1 MIVPMKK
8 VSLVILDKEKSNALK
23 TLRKIGVVHIEDIEG
38 KGEVLAK
45 FKSVSD
51 TLFNASM
58 LLSDI
63 KVNKKKIKYENLSNE
78 ESLKKASRVLDIFDR
93 KKELFDQISNAT
105 AELDRLA
112 GWGEFDPK
120 DFDYLHQKGIHI
132 SMYEIPTEK
141 MQFVSDEIQTVL
153 VNSSKSITRFLILSE
168 NVLQERPQGLPPE
181 AFSVVMPEYSTLE
194 IIQQIKDAESEL
206 DKIQSE
212 FNDSVKYLE
221 SINRYYKLVQKDI
234 EFENIYSGMEIDST
248 SEENPL
254 AWVTGYIPVDNFE
267 LLSNT
272 AKENFWAL
280 ASSDPTEEDPVP
292 TKLKNNKLV
301 SLIYPLTD
309 FLGTVPGYNEYDISG
324 WFLLFF
330 AIFFGM
336 IFGDGGYGLLVVLF
350 SLLMIIKSAV
360 SKKEVAPILKLS
372 LLLGISTLAWGTITC
387 TWFGLSADVLR
398 NLGLGFLPDISVPV
412 LSSAYAESAPGI
424 PTLFRLPWSAPD
436 GGLTNT
442 QCLQILCFVLALLQL
457 SIAHIKC
464 IIKNRKTLKVIG
476 EFGSLLQVVGMFWV
490 VLMVVIS
497 FKEFPLDAIMIF
509 EVIPIGVIFIGMIA
523 IGFILSFIFSSYEGS
538 VKESILA
545 SCKNII
551 SVLLGIVN
559 VFSDILSYVRLW
571 AVGLAGS
578 AISSTVNGMALQIA
592 GTTGP
597 VVIHAIVFILA
608 IVLILFGHGLNMV
621 LNLLSVIVHGVR
633 LNTLEFSN
641 HLTMEWSGIKY
652 KPFSE

>member
-141 MQFVSDEIQTVL
+141 MQFISDEIQTVL

-221 SINRYYKLVQKDI
+221 SINQYYKLVQKDI

-336 IFGDGGYGLLVVLF
+336 IFGDGGYGILLTVVVLAIM
-350 SLLMIIKSAV
+350 LKN
-360 SKKEVAPILKLS
+360 KLS
-372 LLLGISTLAWGTITC
+372 GKKNPPLMPLGLILGIATMIWGTVTC
-387 TWFGLSADVLR
+387 TWFGLTPEQ
-398 NLGLGFLPDISVPV
+398 LPDWIKAISIKAI
-412 LSSAYAESAPGI
+412 SSAYPKGPGELS
-424 PTLFRLPWSAPD
+424 TD
-436 GGLTNT
+436 QN
-442 QCLQILCFVLALLQL
+442 LQIFCFSLALIQL
-457 SIAHIKC
+457 TVAHIKGMAR
-464 IIKNRKTLKVIG
+464 NRKSLKFFG
-476 EFGSLLQVVGMFWV
+476 ELGSMLQLWGMFYV
-490 VLMVVIS
+490 VLSLVVS
-497 FKEFPLDAIMIF
+497 SEFFAIGK
-509 EVIPIGVIFIGMIA
+509 VVYGIPIGLVSIGCIA
-523 IGFILSFIFSSYEGS
+523 VGFILSFIFANYEGS
-538 VKESILA
+538 VLA
-545 SCKNII
+545 SVLESCKGII
-551 SVLLGIVN
+551 TVLLGVVN
-559 VFSDILSYVRLW
+559 IFSDIISYIRLW
-571 AVGLAGS
+571 AVGLAGA
-578 AISSTVNGMALQIA
+578 AISNTVNTMA
-592 GTTGP
+592 GP
-597 VVIHAIVFILA
+597 LFGHALLFVFALLLC
-608 IVLILFGHGLNMV
+608 VGGHGLNMI

-633 LNTLEFSN
+633 LNTLEFSS
-641 HLTMEWSGIKY
+641 HLGMSWSGIKY
-652 KPFSE
+652 APFAESESK

>member
-141 MQFVSDEIQTVL
+141 MQFISDEIQTVL

-336 IFGDGGYGLLVVLF
+336 IFGDGGYGILLTVVVLAIM
-350 SLLMIIKSAV
+350 LKN
-360 SKKEVAPILKLS
+360 KLS
-372 LLLGISTLAWGTITC
+372 RKKNPPLMPLGLILGIATMIWGTVTC
-387 TWFGLSADVLR
+387 TWFGLTPEQ
-398 NLGLGFLPDISVPV
+398 LPDWIKAISIPAI
-412 LSSAYAESAPGI
+412 SSAYPKGPGELS
-424 PTLFRLPWSAPD
+424 TD
-436 GGLTNT
+436 QN
-442 QCLQILCFVLALLQL
+442 LQIFCFSLALIQLTVAHVKGMARNRKSLKFFGELGSMLQL
-457 SIAHIKC
+457 W
-464 IIKNRKTLKVIG
+464 
-476 EFGSLLQVVGMFWV
+476 GMFYV
-490 VLMVVIS
+490 VLSLVVS
-497 FKEFPLDAIMIF
+497 SEFFAIGKI
-509 EVIPIGVIFIGMIA
+509 VYGIPIGLVSIGCIA
-523 IGFILSFIFSSYEGS
+523 VGFILSFIFANYEGS
-538 VKESILA
+538 VLA
-545 SCKNII
+545 SVLESCKGII
-551 SVLLGIVN
+551 TVLLGVVN
-559 VFSDILSYVRLW
+559 IFSDIISYIRLW
-571 AVGLAGS
+571 AVGLAGA
-578 AISSTVNGMALQIA
+578 AISNTVNTMA
-592 GTTGP
+592 GP
-597 VVIHAIVFILA
+597 LFGHALLFVLA
-608 IVLILFGHGLNMV
+608 LLLCVGGHGLNMI

-633 LNTLEFSN
+633 LNTLEFSS
-641 HLTMEWSGIKY
+641 HLGMSWSGIKY
-652 KPFSE
+652 APFAESELK

>member
-141 MQFVSDEIQTVL
+141 MQFISDEIQTVL

-221 SINRYYKLVQKDI
+221 SINQYYKLVQKDI

-336 IFGDGGYGLLVVLF
+336 IFGDGGYGILLTVVVLAIM
-350 SLLMIIKSAV
+350 LKN
-360 SKKEVAPILKLS
+360 KLS
-372 LLLGISTLAWGTITC
+372 GKKNPPLMPLGLILGIATMIWGTVTC
-387 TWFGLSADVLR
+387 TWFGLTPEQ
-398 NLGLGFLPDISVPV
+398 LPDWIKAISIKAI
-412 LSSAYAESAPGI
+412 SSAYPKGPGELS
-424 PTLFRLPWSAPD
+424 TD
-436 GGLTNT
+436 QN
-442 QCLQILCFVLALLQL
+442 LQIFCFSLALIQL
-457 SIAHIKC
+457 TVAHIKGMAR
-464 IIKNRKTLKVIG
+464 NRKSLKFFG
-476 EFGSLLQVVGMFWV
+476 ELGSMLQLWGMFYV
-490 VLMVVIS
+490 VLSLVVS
-497 FKEFPLDAIMIF
+497 SEFFAIGK
-509 EVIPIGVIFIGMIA
+509 VVYGIPIGLVSIGCIA
-523 IGFILSFIFSSYEGS
+523 VGFILSFIFANYEGS
-538 VKESILA
+538 VLA
-545 SCKNII
+545 SVLESCKGII
-551 SVLLGIVN
+551 TVLLGVVN
-559 VFSDILSYVRLW
+559 IFSDIISYIRLW
-571 AVGLAGS
+571 AVGLAGA
-578 AISSTVNGMALQIA
+578 AISNTVNTMA
-592 GTTGP
+592 GP
-597 VVIHAIVFILA
+597 LFGHALLFVLA
-608 IVLILFGHGLNMV
+608 LLLCVGGHGLNMI

-633 LNTLEFSN
+633 LNTLEFSS
-641 HLTMEWSGIKY
+641 HLGMSWSGIKY
-652 KPFSE
+652 APFAESESK

>member
-141 MQFVSDEIQTVL
+141 MQFISDEIQTVL

-336 IFGDGGYGLLVVLF
+336 IFGDGGYGILLTVVVLAIM
-350 SLLMIIKSAV
+350 LKN
-360 SKKEVAPILKLS
+360 KLS
-372 LLLGISTLAWGTITC
+372 GKKNPPLMPLGLILGIATMIWGTVTC
-387 TWFGLSADVLR
+387 TWFGLTPEQ
-398 NLGLGFLPDISVPV
+398 LPDWIKAISIKAI
-412 LSSAYAESAPGI
+412 SSAYPKGPGELS
-424 PTLFRLPWSAPD
+424 TD
-436 GGLTNT
+436 QN
-442 QCLQILCFVLALLQL
+442 LQIFCFSLALIQLTVAHVKGMARNRKSLKFFGELGSMLQL
-457 SIAHIKC
+457 W
-464 IIKNRKTLKVIG
+464 
-476 EFGSLLQVVGMFWV
+476 GMFYV
-490 VLMVVIS
+490 VLSLVVS
-497 FKEFPLDAIMIF
+497 SEFFAIGK
-509 EVIPIGVIFIGMIA
+509 VVYGIPIGLVSIGCIA
-523 IGFILSFIFSSYEGS
+523 VGFILSFIFANYEGS
-538 VKESILA
+538 VLA
-545 SCKNII
+545 SVLESCKGII
-551 SVLLGIVN
+551 TVLLGVVN
-559 VFSDILSYVRLW
+559 IFSDIISYIRLW
-571 AVGLAGS
+571 AVGLAGA
-578 AISSTVNGMALQIA
+578 AISNTVNTMA
-592 GTTGP
+592 GP
-597 VVIHAIVFILA
+597 LFGHALLFVLA
-608 IVLILFGHGLNMV
+608 LLLCVGGHGLNMI

-633 LNTLEFSN
+633 LNTLEFSS
-641 HLTMEWSGIKY
+641 HLGMSWSGIKY
-652 KPFSE
+652 APFAESELK

>member
-141 MQFVSDEIQTVL
+141 MQFISDEIQTVL

-181 AFSVVMPEYSTLE
+181 AFYVVMPEYSTLE

-336 IFGDGGYGLLVVLF
+336 IFGDGGYGILLTVVVLAIM
-350 SLLMIIKSAV
+350 LKN
-360 SKKEVAPILKLS
+360 KLS
-372 LLLGISTLAWGTITC
+372 GKKNPPLMPLGLILGIATMIWGTVTC
-387 TWFGLSADVLR
+387 TWFGLTPEQ
-398 NLGLGFLPDISVPV
+398 LPDWIKAISIPAI
-412 LSSAYAESAPGI
+412 SSAYPKGPGELS
-424 PTLFRLPWSAPD
+424 TD
-436 GGLTNT
+436 QN
-442 QCLQILCFVLALLQL
+442 LQIFCFSLALIQLTVAHVKGMARNRKSLKFFGELGSMLQL
-457 SIAHIKC
+457 W
-464 IIKNRKTLKVIG
+464 
-476 EFGSLLQVVGMFWV
+476 GMFYV
-490 VLMVVIS
+490 VLSLVVS
-497 FKEFPLDAIMIF
+497 SEFFAIGK
-509 EVIPIGVIFIGMIA
+509 VVYGIPIGLVSIGCIA
-523 IGFILSFIFSSYEGS
+523 VGFILSFIFANYEGS
-538 VKESILA
+538 VLA
-545 SCKNII
+545 SVLESCKGII
-551 SVLLGIVN
+551 TVLLGVVN
-559 VFSDILSYVRLW
+559 IFSDIISYIRLW
-571 AVGLAGS
+571 AVGLAGA
-578 AISSTVNGMALQIA
+578 AISNTVNTMA
-592 GTTGP
+592 GP
-597 VVIHAIVFILA
+597 LFGHALLFVFALLLC
-608 IVLILFGHGLNMV
+608 VGGHGLNMI

-633 LNTLEFSN
+633 LNTLEFSS
-641 HLTMEWSGIKY
+641 HLGMSWSGIKY
-652 KPFSE
+652 APFAESESK

>member
-141 MQFVSDEIQTVL
+141 MQFISDEIQTVL
-153 VNSSKSITRFLILSE
+153 VNSSKSIIRFLILSE

-221 SINRYYKLVQKDI
+221 SINQYYKLVQKDI

-336 IFGDGGYGLLVVLF
+336 IFGDGGYGILLTVVVLAIM
-350 SLLMIIKSAV
+350 LKN
-360 SKKEVAPILKLS
+360 KLS
-372 LLLGISTLAWGTITC
+372 GKKNPPLMPLGLILGIATMIWGTVTC
-387 TWFGLSADVLR
+387 TWFGLTPEQ
-398 NLGLGFLPDISVPV
+398 LPDWIKAISIKAI
-412 LSSAYAESAPGI
+412 SSAYPKGPGELSI
-424 PTLFRLPWSAPD
+424 D
-436 GGLTNT
+436 QN
-442 QCLQILCFVLALLQL
+442 LQIFCFSLALIQLTVAHVKGMARNRKSLKFFGELGSMLQL
-457 SIAHIKC
+457 W
-464 IIKNRKTLKVIG
+464 
-476 EFGSLLQVVGMFWV
+476 GMFYV
-490 VLMVVIS
+490 VLSLVVS
-497 FKEFPLDAIMIF
+497 SEFFAIGK
-509 EVIPIGVIFIGMIA
+509 VVYGIPIGLVSIGCIA
-523 IGFILSFIFSSYEGS
+523 VGFILSFIFANYEGS
-538 VKESILA
+538 VLA
-545 SCKNII
+545 SVLESCKGII
-551 SVLLGIVN
+551 TVLLGVVN
-559 VFSDILSYVRLW
+559 IFSDIISYIRLW
-571 AVGLAGS
+571 AVGLAGA
-578 AISSTVNGMALQIA
+578 AISNTVNTMA
-592 GTTGP
+592 GP
-597 VVIHAIVFILA
+597 LFGHALLFVLA
-608 IVLILFGHGLNMV
+608 LLLCVGGHGLNMI

-633 LNTLEFSN
+633 LNTLEFSS
-641 HLTMEWSGIKY
+641 HLGMSWSGIKY
-652 KPFSE
+652 APFAESELK

>member
-141 MQFVSDEIQTVL
+141 MQFISDEIQTVL

-221 SINRYYKLVQKDI
+221 SINQYYKLVQKDI

-336 IFGDGGYGLLVVLF
+336 IFGDGGYGILLTVVVLAIM
-350 SLLMIIKSAV
+350 LKN
-360 SKKEVAPILKLS
+360 KLS
-372 LLLGISTLAWGTITC
+372 GKKNPPLMPLGLILGIATMIWGTVTC
-387 TWFGLSADVLR
+387 TWFGLTPEQ
-398 NLGLGFLPDISVPV
+398 LPDWIKAISIKAI
-412 LSSAYAESAPGI
+412 SSAYPKGPGELS
-424 PTLFRLPWSAPD
+424 TD
-436 GGLTNT
+436 QN
-442 QCLQILCFVLALLQL
+442 LQIFCFSLALIQL
-457 SIAHIKC
+457 TVAHIKGMAR
-464 IIKNRKTLKVIG
+464 NRKSLKFFG
-476 EFGSLLQVVGMFWV
+476 ELGSMLQLWGMFYV
-490 VLMVVIS
+490 VLSLVVS
-497 FKEFPLDAIMIF
+497 SEFFAIGK
-509 EVIPIGVIFIGMIA
+509 VVYGIPIGLVSIGCIA
-523 IGFILSFIFSSYEGS
+523 VGFILSFIFANYEGS
-538 VKESILA
+538 VLA
-545 SCKNII
+545 SVLESCKGII
-551 SVLLGIVN
+551 TVLLGVVN
-559 VFSDILSYVRLW
+559 IFSDIISYIRLW
-571 AVGLAGS
+571 AVGLAGA
-578 AISSTVNGMALQIA
+578 AISNTVNTMA
-592 GTTGP
+592 GP
-597 VVIHAIVFILA
+597 LFGHALLFVLA
-608 IVLILFGHGLNMV
+608 LLLCVGGHGLNMI

-633 LNTLEFSN
+633 LNTLEFSS
-641 HLTMEWSGIKY
+641 HLGMSWSGIKY
-652 KPFSE
+652 APFAESELK

>member
-141 MQFVSDEIQTVL
+141 MQFISDEIQTVL

-221 SINRYYKLVQKDI
+221 SINQYYKLVQKDI

-336 IFGDGGYGLLVVLF
+336 IFGDGGYGILLTVVVLAIM
-350 SLLMIIKSAV
+350 LKN
-360 SKKEVAPILKLS
+360 KLS
-372 LLLGISTLAWGTITC
+372 GKKNPPLMPLGLILGIATMIWGTVTC
-387 TWFGLSADVLR
+387 TWFGLTPEQ
-398 NLGLGFLPDISVPV
+398 LPDWIKAISIKAI
-412 LSSAYAESAPGI
+412 SSAYPKGPGELS
-424 PTLFRLPWSAPD
+424 TD
-436 GGLTNT
+436 QN
-442 QCLQILCFVLALLQL
+442 LQIFCFSLALIQLTVAHVKGMARNRKSLKFFGELGSMLQL
-457 SIAHIKC
+457 W
-464 IIKNRKTLKVIG
+464 
-476 EFGSLLQVVGMFWV
+476 GMFYV
-490 VLMVVIS
+490 VLSLVVS
-497 FKEFPLDAIMIF
+497 SEFFAIGK
-509 EVIPIGVIFIGMIA
+509 VVYGIPIGLVSIGCIA
-523 IGFILSFIFSSYEGS
+523 VGFILSFIFANYEGS
-538 VKESILA
+538 VLA
-545 SCKNII
+545 SVLESCKGII
-551 SVLLGIVN
+551 TVLLGVVN
-559 VFSDILSYVRLW
+559 IFSDIISYIRLW
-571 AVGLAGS
+571 AVGLAGA
-578 AISSTVNGMALQIA
+578 AISNTVNTMA
-592 GTTGP
+592 GP
-597 VVIHAIVFILA
+597 LFGHALLFVLA
-608 IVLILFGHGLNMV
+608 LLLCVGGHGLNMI

-633 LNTLEFSN
+633 LNTLEFSS
-641 HLTMEWSGIKY
+641 HLGMSWSGIKY
-652 KPFSE
+652 APFAESELK